1 MAIYRTTGARIGLN
15 TVDKILGAGGGG
27 VAYRAIQP
35 NGNHVVLKLLGKPDK
50 EQANFELELS
60 TNTRILCGRPEFKP
74 CEDYLVFVEDWI
86 EDQGD
91 IFLQQTYRI
100 GGSLRNA
107 LKQHTTLTY
116 GQARRVFKSITLGLQ
131 ALHKAG
137 YTHRDIKPDNILLG
151 AKPQDA
157 ALADFG
163 IAAQLHTRPRV
174 PGYTSGYGSPEQMR
188 GYSTSEAQDVFS
200 LAASLYETLAGVRP
214 YESASADEEEAT
226 ILDASAQTASIA
238 HAGQDIPA
246 AAVQAIDAA
255 LSKNPLAR
263 PTLREFY
270 DAL

>member
-1 MAIYRTTGARIGLN
+1 MAIYRTVGARIGPN
-15 TVDKILGAGGGG
+15 TVDKVLGAGGGG
-27 VAYRAIQP
+27 VAYRVRQP
-35 NGNHVVLKLLGKPDK
+35 NGNHIVLKLLGRPDK

-60 TNTRILCGRPEFKP
+60 TNTRILCAKPEYKP
-74 CEDYLVFVEDWI
+74 CEANLVFVEDWI

-91 IFLQQTYRI
+91 IFLQQAYRI

-107 LKQHTTLTY
+107 LKQHTTLNY
-116 GQARRVFKSITLGLQ
+116 DQARNAFMSIALGLR
-131 ALHKAG
+131 AMHKAG

-151 AKPQDA
+151 RHPQEA

-163 IAAQLHTRPRV
+163 IAAPLHAKPRV
-174 PGYTSGYGSPEQMR
+174 QGYTSGYGSPEQMR

-214 YESASADEEEAT
+214 YESASADDEEAT
-226 ILDASAQTASIA
+226 ILDASAQTASITHIA
-238 HAGQDIPA
+238 QGVPSA
-246 AAVQAIDAA
+246 AARAIDAA

-270 DAL
+270 EAL